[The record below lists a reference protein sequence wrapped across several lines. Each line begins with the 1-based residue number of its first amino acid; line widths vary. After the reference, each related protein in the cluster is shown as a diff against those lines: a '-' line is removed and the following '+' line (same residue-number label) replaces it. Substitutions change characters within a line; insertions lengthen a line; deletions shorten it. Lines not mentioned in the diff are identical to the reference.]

1 MGVSVRSVDFSGLT
15 PLAGGWS
22 GQTFLAE
29 AAGERSVVR
38 IYAEPGPRGDAAPE
52 VDAALLRLVRGIVPV
67 ADVLEVRRPRGE
79 DPGLLVT
86 SYVEGTRGDELL
98 PRLDRTGSAAV
109 GAQLG
114 GLLADLA
121 GMPFLEAGWFVDADL
136 RVRPFAE
143 LGFPDGLPEY
153 VDGLPLSLPDPD
165 RRGLRRLCVDAQA
178 RLDSVGR
185 VCLVHADLNLK
196 NLILDGTDHSV
207 RALVDWE
214 FAHAGHPYAD
224 LGNLLRFE
232 PSSAYVDGVL
242 GSFTDRRG
250 GTVTEARELAQA
262 ADLWAL
268 LDLASRAGENPV
280 ADRALDKVRALV

>member
-1 MGVSVRSVDFSGLT
+1 MLPVDFSGLT

-38 IYAEPGPRGDAAPE
+38 IYAEAGRRGDAAPE
-52 VDAALLRLVRGIVPV
+52 IDAALLRLVRGLVPV
-67 ADVLEVRRPRGE
+67 ADVLEVRRRHGE
-79 DPGLLVT
+79 APGLLVT
-86 SYVEGTRGDELL
+86 SFIEGVRGDELL
-98 PRLDRTGSAAV
+98 PGLARAESAAV
-109 GAQLG
+109 GAALG
-114 GLLADLA
+114 ALLADLA
-121 GMPFLEAGWFVDADL
+121 GMPFLDAGWFADAEL
-136 RVRPFAE
+136 SVRPFAE

-153 VDGLPLSLPDPD
+153 VDSLALPLPDRD
-165 RRGLRRLCVDAQA
+165 RRGLRRFAVDAQA

-185 VCLVHADLNLK
+185 VCLVHSDFNPK
-196 NLILDGTDHSV
+196 NLILDPADHSV
-207 RALVDWE
+207 RALLDWE

-232 PSSAYVDGVL
+232 PSSAYVDAVL
-242 GSFTDRRG
+242 GSFTDSRG
-250 GTVTEARELAQA
+250 GTVPEARAFAQA

-280 ADRALDKVRALV
+280 ADRALEKVRTLV